1 MRLHAVH
8 VEIANGCSCTCF
20 EIMSP
25 PLYLSLSLSLSF
37 SLKLVHTSNFFVI
50 LVIRIFAYAV
60 HVQLIDC
67 PQ

>member
-8 VEIANGCSCTCF
+8 VEIANGFMYMLCDYVF
-20 EIMSP
+20 
-25 PLYLSLSLSLSF
+25 SLSFPLSLSF